1 MEWVA
6 YQACFED
13 RLPGNPVVND
23 EESIDKCVEELSSA
37 IQEAL
42 ATSAPKRLLVPT
54 HGPFYLPE
62 LGTKYALK
70 STKEAVASHMGPHS
84 ESSEVGYPSAERME
98 NLTMEQRAGILGQRE
113 PVAVEADEV
122 GDVCPNSFASLACA

>member
-1 MEWVA
+1 
-6 YQACFED
+6 
-13 RLPGNPVVND
+13 VVND

-42 ATSAPKRLLVPT
+42 ATSAPKRLPVPT

-70 STKEAVASHMGPHS
+70 IG
-84 ESSEVGYPSAERME
+84 
-98 NLTMEQRAGILGQRE
+98 
-113 PVAVEADEV
+113 
-122 GDVCPNSFASLACA
+122 